1 MAPGQA
7 PHQAIP
13 WRDAHPISLLYP
25 LLGFFSRAW
34 SLVRGPGPAK
44 PWMVAAVTEADQ
56 GEAKARLA
64 GHHVP
69 WVRHAQGEA
78 RDSGAP
84 ETNRETANL
93 KTSSSLL
100 EAWGLSDGDVYY
112 EEEGTSVPKEQGLEF
127 TDSKPAPLSLSL
139 PIRALQGS
147 DKKPGEEKSEEE
159 GAAEDEGVTKFSY
172 PLSHRVRCVAVHGE
186 GDGEGVNNGAPRTS
200 RLSPGPKPS
209 TWVYCPREEEDQ
221 ATEEERRESKEAE
234 KTSVSPS
241 PAGSNPK
248 AWEFCSGKKSGDKD
262 EVALEEATE
271 QGDTEPEPH
280 SSVPAQRLLLRSWE
294 NQPSKCIEEDDEE
307 DEDGALGAAE
317 KDRGGEAEASPSIP
331 STSPFLKAWVYRPG
345 EDTEEEDEE
354 EEDSDSGS
362 AEEEG
367 EAEPSPYIPSTSP
380 FLKAW
385 VYRPGEDTEEE
396 EDEEEENSD
405 LGSAEEEG
413 EAEAS
418 PSIPCTSPFL
428 KAWVYRPGEDTEE
441 EEEEEEDKGDDEA
454 ADSEPHP
461 SLRSHSTLL
470 RAWIYR
476 PGEETEEE
484 EAVEEWGEAEPC
496 RFQVAIYVP
505 GEKPPPPWSPPKLP
519 LRLRRQLKFSE
530 THTRDPDPETP
541 LKARKV
547 RFSEKVTVHFLYV
560 WAGPAQAAR
569 RGPWEQ
575 LARDRSR
582 FARRIAQAQEEL
594 GPCLTPD
601 ARARAWAP
609 MLWPHPLPPLLAQA
623 TAPSLDLSGR
633 CS

>member
-13 WRDAHPISLLYP
+13 WRDAHPVSLLYP

-56 GEAKARLA
+56 VEASPQGEAKAPLA
-64 GHHVP
+64 GYRVP
-69 WVRHAQGEA
+69 WGRHAQGEA
-78 RDSGAP
+78 EDGGAP
-84 ETNRETANL
+84 QKDGEAASL

-100 EAWGLSDGDVYY
+100 EAWGLSDGDEYY
-112 EEEGTSVPKEQGLEF
+112 EEEETSVPKEQGRAF
-127 TDSKPAPLSLSL
+127 TDGKPAPLSPSL
-139 PIRALQGS
+139 LIRTLQGS
-147 DKKPGEEKSEEE
+147 DKNPGEKKLEEE
-159 GAAEDEGVTKFSY
+159 GAAEDEGVTAFSY
-172 PLSHRVRCVAVHGE
+172 PLSHQARCVAVDGQ
-186 GDGEGVNNGAPRTS
+186 GDGEAVNNGAPRTS
-200 RLSPGPKPS
+200 RLSPAPKPS
-209 TWVYCPREEEDQ
+209 TWVYCSREEEDQ
-221 ATEEERRESKEAE
+221 ATEEERRESKEAK

-241 PAGSNPK
+241 PAGSNPE

-262 EVALEEATE
+262 EVALREATE
-271 QGDTEPEPH
+271 QGDAEPEPH
-280 SSVPAQRLLLRSWE
+280 SSVPAQRPLLGSWE
-294 NQPSKCIEEDDEE
+294 NRPKEDDEE
-307 DEDGALGAAE
+307 DKDGALGAAE
-317 KDRGGEAEASPSIP
+317 RDRAVEGPSPVSPP
-331 STSPFLKAWVYRPG
+331 SAFLESWVYRPG
-345 EDTEEEDEE
+345 EDTEEEEDEE

-362 AEEEG
+362 AEEEV
-367 EAEPSPYIPSTSP
+367 EAKASPAIPPTSP

-396 EDEEEENSD
+396 EDEEEEDSD
-405 LGSAEEEG
+405 SGSAEEEG

-418 PSIPCTSPFL
+418 PAIPPTSPFL

-441 EEEEEEDKGDDEA
+441 EQEDEEEEDKGDDEA
-454 ADSEPHP
+454 ADSDPHP
-461 SLRSHSTLL
+461 SLRSL

-484 EAVEEWGEAEPC
+484 EAAEEWGEAEPC
-496 RFQVAIYVP
+496 PFRVAIYVP
-505 GEKPPPPWSPPKLP
+505 GEKPPPPWSPAKLP

-530 THTRDPDPETP
+530 TPTQDPDPETP

-594 GPCLTPD
+594 GPCLTPA

-609 MLWPHPLPPLLAQA
+609 MLWPHPFPSLLVQA
-623 TAPSLDLSGR
+623 TAPSLDLNGSCG
-633 CS
+633 